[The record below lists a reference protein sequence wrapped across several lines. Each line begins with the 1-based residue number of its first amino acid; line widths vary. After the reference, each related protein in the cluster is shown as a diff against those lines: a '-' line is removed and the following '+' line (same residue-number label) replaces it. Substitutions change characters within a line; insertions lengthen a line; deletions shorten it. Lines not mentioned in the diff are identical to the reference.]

1 MPLSKYDIQLD
12 LERSLG
18 TSHAFLVDMVG
29 ANKAV
34 LDVGCDTGYLG
45 EALGASGNTTSG
57 FEINEETAQAA
68 RQRLTRVEVGD
79 LESVDLVSLFGPASF
94 DVVVFGDVL
103 EHLRDPLP
111 TLRQSRRLLAPGG
124 SVLISTPNVAHGDVR
139 LALLEGNFRY
149 NKLGIL
155 DETHT
160 RFFTRESLVEFLR
173 DAGFVLVD
181 LRRTHAPLF
190 GTEIGVE
197 EKDFDPALVERL
209 RADPEAT
216 TYQFVVRA
224 VPDDQTQVTSAQ
236 ALRVD
241 ALTAELE
248 KYRHSHAD
256 GDATAA
262 ELRHRLLTSRDH
274 AIGAEAEAGQLRSQ
288 KAQIAAELAHC
299 RAELE
304 STRESAAELARCRA
318 GLESARGSAL
328 ESTRESAVELARC
341 RAELESA
348 RERLRSS
355 ELEITAVRSSTTWRL
370 GRAVVAPV
378 SRLVA
383 GWRGK
388 RR

>member
-1 MPLSKYDIQLD
+1 VPLSKYDIKLD
-12 LERSLG
+12 LERSPG

-68 RQRLTRVEVGD
+68 RQHLTRVEVGD

-139 LALLEGNFRY
+139 LALLQGNFRY

-197 EKDFDPALVERL
+197 EKDFEPALVERL
-209 RADPEAT
+209 RADPDAT
-216 TYQFVVRA
+216 TYQLVVRA

-248 KYRHSHAD
+248 QS
-256 GDATAA
+256 
-262 ELRHRLLTSRDH
+262 RHRLLTSRDH

-304 STRESAAELARCRA
+304 STRESAAAELARCRA
-318 GLESARGSAL
+318 ELESARGSAL
-328 ESTRESAVELARC
+328 ESTQESAVELARC

-348 RERLRSS
+348 RERLGRS